1 MAQVKSRRRERALPM
16 SSTVKALTVLETVA
30 GAGESI
36 PLGEIARRA
45 DMTKPTA
52 HRILQT
58 LRDAGYVLTDGKG
71 GYSAGPRLLGLA
83 GLTLR
88 HRDYDRHVLPHL
100 RRLRDQTGHTVHF
113 ALLAGD
119 SAVYV
124 EKVEPEGAYKLA
136 SRVGMHM
143 PLHSTAI
150 GKAMLPELA
159 ESDARSRVGEEP
171 YAVRTEATHST
182 WAELSADLREIRE
195 RGYAIDDEE
204 NELNVRCVA
213 APVHDSLARV
223 SGAVSVSALTF
234 LFSLEDAHRAGAL
247 VHDAAVAVSRALGA
261 PAAEPEAP

>member
-1 MAQVKSRRRERALPM
+1 M

-30 GAGESI
+30 GAGGSI
-36 PLGEIARRA
+36 ALGEIARRA
-45 DMTKPTA
+45 DMTKPTT

-58 LRDAGYVLTDGKG
+58 LRDAGYVLADGKG
-71 GYSAGPRLLGLA
+71 SYSAGPRLLGLA

-88 HRDYDRHVLPHL
+88 DREYGRHVLPHL
-100 RRLRDQTGHTVHF
+100 KHLRDQTGHTVHF

-119 SAVYV
+119 RAVYV

-136 SRVGMHM
+136 SRIGMHM

-150 GKAMLPELA
+150 GKAILPELP
-159 ESDARSRVGEEP
+159 ESDARSRVGKEP
-171 YAVRTEATHST
+171 YTTRTESTHST
-182 WAELSADLREIRE
+182 WADLNADLHVIRE
-195 RGYAIDDEE
+195 RGFSIDDEE

-234 LFSLEDAHRAGAL
+234 LFSLEDAHRAGVL
-247 VHDAAVAVSRALGA
+247 VHDTAVAVSRALGA
-261 PAAEPEAP
+261 PEDEPEAP